1 MSEKKSFSIKT
12 FILTSVVCILPI
24 VLGFALWD
32 KLPEEIPQQ
41 YGWNDQVN
49 WTLPKFWGIITMPL
63 VMVVINVIYLFALKV
78 SKQKFSP
85 KVEAIMSWIIP
96 VLSVVL
102 GSFMLL
108 KPIGF
113 DIDVFCIVGFVL
125 SILFIV
131 IGNYLPKTEPN
142 SVVGT
147 RAPWI
152 NKNPEVWNKTQRVS
166 GIVLVLIGLINLFT
180 CFLPFGKY
188 VFVATVF
195 PGIIF
200 VLIYSLVISKKI
212 NKATEEK

>member
-12 FILTSVVCILPI
+12 FILTSVVCLLPI

-49 WTLPKFWGIITMPL
+49 WSLPKFWGIITMPL
-63 VMVVINVIYLFALKV
+63 FMAVINVIYFLVFRF

-85 KVEAIMSWIIP
+85 RVEGIMSWMIP
-96 VLSVVL
+96 GLSVVL

-125 SILFIV
+125 SILFII

-142 SVVGT
+142 PVVGT

-166 GIVLVLIGLINLFT
+166 GILLVIIGIINLFT

-195 PGIIF
+195 PGIFF

>member
-12 FILTSVVCILPI
+12 FVLTSVVCLLPL

-78 SKQKFSP
+78 SKQKFSS
-85 KVEAIMSWIIP
+85 KVEAIMSWMIP

-142 SVVGT
+142 SVV
-147 RAPWI
+147 
-152 NKNPEVWNKTQRVS
+152 
-166 GIVLVLIGLINLFT
+166 
-180 CFLPFGKY
+180 
-188 VFVATVF
+188 
-195 PGIIF
+195 
-200 VLIYSLVISKKI
+200 
-212 NKATEEK
+212 

>member
-1 MSEKKSFSIKT
+1 MSEKKLFSIKNI
-12 FILTSVVCILPI
+12 ILTSVVCLLPI

-41 YGWNDQVN
+41 YGWYDQVN
-49 WTLPKFWGIITMPL
+49 WSLPKFWGIITMPL
-63 VMVVINVIYLFALKV
+63 FMAVINVIYLLAFRF

-85 KVEAIMSWIIP
+85 RVEGIMSWMIP
-96 VLSVVL
+96 ALSVVL

-125 SILFIV
+125 SILFII

-142 SVVGT
+142 PVAGT

-152 NKNPEVWNKTQRVS
+152 NKNPEVWSKTQRVS
-166 GIVLVLIGLINLFT
+166 GILLVIIGIINLVT

>member
-12 FILTSVVCILPI
+12 FILTSVVCLLPI
-24 VLGFALWD
+24 ILGFALWD

-63 VMVVINVIYLFALKV
+63 VIAVINVIYLLAFRLT
-78 SKQKFSP
+78 KQKFSP
-85 KVEAIMSWIIP
+85 RVEVIMSWIIP

-102 GSFMLL
+102 GSVMLL

-113 DIDVFCIVGFVL
+113 DIDLFCIVGFVL

-142 SVVGT
+142 PVVGT

-152 NKNPEVWNKTQRVS
+152 NNNPEVWNKTQRVS
-166 GIVLVLIGLINLFT
+166 GIVLVIIGIINLVT

-188 VFVATVF
+188 VFVVTVCS
-195 PGIIF
+195 GIIF
-200 VLIYSLVISKKI
+200 ILIYSLVISNKI

>member
-1 MSEKKSFSIKT
+1 
-12 FILTSVVCILPI
+12 
-24 VLGFALWD
+24 
-32 KLPEEIPQQ
+32 
-41 YGWNDQVN
+41 
-49 WTLPKFWGIITMPL
+49 MPL

-85 KVEAIMSWIIP
+85 KVEAIMSWMIP

-180 CFLPFGKY
+180 CFFPFGKY